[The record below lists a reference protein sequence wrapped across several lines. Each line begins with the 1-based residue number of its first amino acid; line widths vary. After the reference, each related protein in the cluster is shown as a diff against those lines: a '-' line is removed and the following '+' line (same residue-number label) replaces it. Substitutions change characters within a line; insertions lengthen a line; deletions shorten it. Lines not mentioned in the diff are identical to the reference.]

1 MLPETLEEIAVL
13 NLEVIS
19 DLDWFI
25 FYFLKGL
32 FLEKPIYQDIYIYI
46 AYISK
51 YLYIK
56 EIYRYVF

>member
-25 FYFLKGL
+25 FCFLKGL
-32 FLEKPIYQDIYIYI
+32 FLE
-46 AYISK
+46 
-51 YLYIK
+51 LK